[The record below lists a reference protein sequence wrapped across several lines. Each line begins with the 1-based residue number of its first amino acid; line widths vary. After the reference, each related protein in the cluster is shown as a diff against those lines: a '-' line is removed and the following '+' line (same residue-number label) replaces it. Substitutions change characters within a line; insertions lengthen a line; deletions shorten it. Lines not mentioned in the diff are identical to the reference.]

1 MNIYFSHESP
11 EYKALNLT
19 KTNGAYWY
27 SKELKENILPKIK
40 TKRPFVTV
48 NMQGHCCDDAIVI
61 IHNNLDQSNYE
72 WLKDYKNLI
81 CVCSR
86 IETVVKLVEM
96 LPKAHIVYLP
106 MSIDTEYVKKFKA
119 KRKTK
124 NKCYFGRLA
133 TVPADLPKDVKVL
146 GNHPREEL
154 LKDVAKYKTVYAT
167 GRCLLEAKCL
177 GCKTINI
184 SEQTGI
190 EDIVDN
196 KEAIKL
202 LQQIINEIDGVK

>member
-1 MNIYFSHESP
+1 M
-11 EYKALNLT
+11 AC
-19 KTNGAYWY
+19 G
-27 SKELKENILPKIK
+27 IL
-40 TKRPFVTV
+40 
-48 NMQGHCCDDAIVI
+48 
-61 IHNNLDQSNYE
+61 
-72 WLKDYKNLI
+72 
-81 CVCSR
+81 
-86 IETVVKLVEM
+86 
-96 LPKAHIVYLP
+96 
-106 MSIDTEYVKKFKA
+106 
-119 KRKTK
+119 KTK

-177 GCKTINI
+177 GCKTINT
-184 SEQTGI
+184 SEQTGS
-190 EDIVDN
+190 EDILDN